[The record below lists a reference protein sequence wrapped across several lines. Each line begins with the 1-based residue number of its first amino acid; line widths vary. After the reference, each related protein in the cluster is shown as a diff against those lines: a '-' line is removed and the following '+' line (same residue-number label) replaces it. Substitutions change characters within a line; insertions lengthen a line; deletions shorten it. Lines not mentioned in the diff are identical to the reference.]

1 MTWNW
6 SLLWHWNAWA
16 VLVAGALDLL
26 MGDPSWLPHPVRF
39 IGNGAYKL
47 EVLCRKLPVPARV
60 QGILFTMTVLAVT
73 GCVVA
78 ASLLAAAQV
87 HPALLFTVQ
96 VLWLHFGIA
105 TRDLA
110 HALQRIEKPLR
121 KGDLPGARTQ
131 VGWIVSRDTANLDS
145 AGVCRSGIES
155 GAENAVDGIVAPWF
169 WALLGG
175 PLGLWLYKAASTLD
189 SQVGYKTPRH
199 LHFGWASARLD
210 DVLNFVPARLAVLPF
225 SLAALLSAL
234 WSASRAGMH
243 ALPAR
248 LLRAWRIA
256 GRDRVLHA
264 SPNSGI
270 GEAWMAG
277 FLGVRLMGPNVYH
290 GKLCEKPWLGAEFG
304 DAQPNDLRFT
314 SRWVLACGLLCWL
327 GVYLWTVCG

>member
-1 MTWNW
+1 MNASWHF
-6 SLLWHWNAWA
+6 LWQWNAWA

-26 MGDPSWLPHPVRF
+26 MGDPQWLPHPVRY

-47 EVLCRKLPVPARV
+47 ENVYRKLPISERL
-60 QGILFTMTVLAVT
+60 QGILFTLTVLLLT
-73 GCVVA
+73 
-78 ASLLAAAQV
+78 ASFVGATILAAAAV
-87 HPALLFTVQ
+87 HPYLLFCVQ

-110 HALQRIEKPLR
+110 HALRRIEKPLR
-121 KGDLPGARTQ
+121 NGDLASARTQ
-131 VGWIVSRDTANLDS
+131 VGWIVSRDTASLDS

-155 GAENAVDGIVAPWF
+155 GAENTVDGIVAPWF

-225 SLAALLSAL
+225 SLAALLSAS
-234 WSASRAGMH
+234 WVSVH
-243 ALPAR
+243 DLPTR
-248 LLRAWRIA
+248 LLRALRIA
-256 GRDRVLHA
+256 QRDRVLHA

-304 DAQPNDLRFT
+304 DALPDDLRFT